1 MTDTEDS
8 DQDLR
13 LEDESRRFWGS
24 TSPATVV
31 GTEGIKMQGTPN
43 RKQNNFGELK
53 SPWVPAPAKTSSQ
66 TNIIFSRK
74 NRYSLPA
81 ARTVDSNSEMK
92 ITDMPVPTPQTSTS
106 SISDSGFGVSRP
118 LPSKVSSSHD
128 MSRHRLQSKDSFI
141 DVTACLSRKRNR
153 IMKLWE
159 DSISSTS
166 TNSNL
171 LERLENANKFG
182 QQAAAQLEK
191 LKSVSAEINKG
202 YATDAESVESLRE
215 LVMQSLRKFENEN
228 KAIQTILS
236 KNHEGQELMIP
247 VECSPA
253 ADEDRRLEE
262 KIADQHQTIKSLESE
277 LKRVESQ
284 CTFDFRL
291 LKSNMS
297 EKLDDLNGF
306 PELLHI
312 TEMKLA
318 QCMSRNA
325 VLEKTVQDKD
335 NENGQLRIEVNSN
348 RSKVD
353 SLTEKLRFV
362 ECENAQL
369 KGRVK
374 ELEEFSLSFKQGN
387 STESI
392 LKAIESKLE
401 FLKTDTASSKI
412 QDLEEKL
419 RLSKKHIQHQK
430 RAKEDV
436 TNRLTRRVEELMEAL
451 DESRQ
456 KNHIL
461 RNQLRLIRS
470 SYHKLFPTD
479 DLFGLEDHPDDDKP
493 LAAD

>member
-253 ADEDRRLEE
+253 AGDR
-262 KIADQHQTIKSLESE
+262 SE
-277 LKRVESQ
+277 NVDLSILNQ
-284 CTFDFRL
+284 
-291 LKSNMS
+291 MYS
-297 EKLDDLNGF
+297 EKFSLANNYVNQ
-306 PELLHI
+306 LLHI